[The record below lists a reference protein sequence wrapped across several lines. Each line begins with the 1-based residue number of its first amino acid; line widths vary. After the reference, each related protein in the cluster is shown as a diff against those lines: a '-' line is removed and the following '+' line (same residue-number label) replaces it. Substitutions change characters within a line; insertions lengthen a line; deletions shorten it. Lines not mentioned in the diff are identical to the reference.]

1 MSLIKR
7 AASGIN
13 ELRYSTFG
21 AGDPYAIPTNGSISN
36 YSSTG
41 IAVDAKSSMSLASVW
56 TCVRILSTTIGSFPL
71 DAYTRDGRKYV
82 ISAENP
88 PLIRNPFG
96 TDYGTP
102 MSRQIGFEQMMVSLL
117 LRGNSF
123 NYVTARDDMGFATQ
137 LVPLNP
143 EVVTVDRD
151 RATGET
157 TYRIA
162 SQYID
167 PANIIHIPG
176 MSMPGDNKGLSPI
189 EYMAQTIGLGLAS
202 EEYGA
207 RFYSNGANMSGVI
220 EVAGDL
226 DSDSA
231 RQLKE
236 RFSSRN
242 TGIKN
247 AHNIG
252 VLTGGASFKPLGIK
266 QSDMQF
272 IETRGFNSATIAS
285 IFGVPPMLMGNT
297 GDVSV
302 SWGSSPEAH
311 NQTFL
316 QYTLRPWLTRIE
328 ESISNAMPI
337 GVVAKF
343 NTDELLRTDAK
354 GRAAIYA
361 SARMAGWISVNEIR
375 AQENME
381 SVDGGDE
388 LNAPLN
394 SAHNGKNDGTDT
406 PPPEQ
411 DGAK

>member
-7 AASGIN
+7 AANGLQ
-13 ELRYSTFG
+13 ELRYSTF
-21 AGDPYAIPTNGSISN
+21 ASGDPYAIPNNGSIGA
-36 YSSTG
+36 YSATG
-41 IAVDAKSSMSLASVW
+41 IKVDSKSAMSLASVW

-71 DAYTRDGRKYV
+71 DAYTLNGRKLTLNT
-82 ISAENP
+82 ENP

-96 TDYGTP
+96 TDYGIP
-102 MSRQIGFEQMMVSLL
+102 MSRQIGIEQMMVSLL
-117 LRGNSF
+117 LRGNAY
-123 NYVTARDDMGFATQ
+123 NYIATRDDMGFPTQ
-137 LVPLNP
+137 MIPLNP
-143 EVVTVDRD
+143 DSVTVDRD
-151 RATGET
+151 RTTGAT
-157 TYRIA
+157 TYRIGNE
-162 SQYID
+162 YID
-167 PANIIHIPG
+167 PKNIVHIPG
-176 MSMPGDNKGLSPI
+176 MSMPGDNFGLSPI
-189 EYMAQTIGLGLAS
+189 AYMAQTIGLGLAS

-220 EVAGDL
+220 EVASDL

-242 TGIKN
+242 SGIKN
-247 AHNIG
+247 AHNVG
-252 VLTGGASFKPLGIK
+252 VLTGGATFKPLGIK

-272 IETRGFNSATIAS
+272 IETRGFNSSTIGS
-285 IFGVPPMLMGNT
+285 IFGVPPMLMGDT
-297 GDVSV
+297 GAVSV
-302 SWGSSPEAH
+302 SWGSSPEQQ
-311 NQTFL
+311 NKTFL
-316 QYTLRPWLTRIE
+316 TYTLQPWLTRIE

-337 GVVAKF
+337 GTVAKF

-375 AQENME
+375 KIENME
-381 SVDGGDE
+381 PVDGGDD
-388 LNAPLN
+388 LAVPLN